1 MKISFIF
8 AWFDFWV
15 GIFFDRAKRRVYV
28 FPVPMFGMVIQL
40 PVPPPPPVI
49 RRGDVVRINQPGFAF
64 DGFVGTVIDDAT
76 DDGFDLTDGQCIVVC
91 LQGKVLRECRRRRAY
106 YGLPPIK
113 TTYTVLQHG
122 NEF

>member
-1 MKISFIF
+1 MKINVIF

-15 GIFFDRAKRRVYV
+15 GIFFDRAKRRVYI
-28 FPVPMFGMVIQL
+28 FPVPMFGVVIQL

-64 DGFVGTVIDDAT
+64 DGYIGTVT
-76 DDGFDLTDGQCIVVC
+76 DCPDENGFTLSDGNSVVIC
-91 LQGKVLRECRRRRAY
+91 PEGDFKRAIHRRRSY
-106 YGLPPIK
+106 YGLPAIK
-113 TTYTVLQHG
+113 TTYTVLEHG